1 MAGTVTGQRRVS
13 AGQIRQGMAV
23 VGSDTGQVG
32 KVKEVRDV
40 DFLVD
45 RRGRRDVY
53 VPFDAIQETTGDRIM
68 LNLPADR
75 VEDMN
80 WEKPPLI

>member
-1 MAGTVTGQRRVS
+1 
-13 AGQIRQGMAV
+13 
-23 VGSDTGQVG
+23 
-32 KVKEVRDV
+32 
-40 DFLVD
+40 
-45 RRGRRDVY
+45 

-75 VEDMN
+75 VEDMA